1 MNYEAQ
7 KHIQKL
13 LDESVEKGADR
24 GLQITAYLN
33 GKVVVDAFAGVA
45 DVRSG
50 LLVNSETLFPVFS
63 VTKGMVAT
71 VIHQLVDQGKLFY
84 DQPIADI
91 WPEFGVNGKKN
102 ITLKQAMN
110 HTAGLQNVPL
120 EIGVNEAC
128 DWKKICGAIARSAPA
143 NEPGNLVVY
152 HAMTYGWILGEIA
165 SIVIGKPFGQIVQE
179 NINQPIGIKDL
190 YVGIPDEVE
199 DRVAFLEDV
208 LGEFVSQENLSS
220 LTVPLWMWP
229 LHDRLNR
236 GDIRRACIP
245 GSNGIMSAHA
255 VARHYAAL
263 LPVGVEGKRLLSI
276 ERIKIATDTKV
287 GVYDDN
293 KSTANFWTLGYYLL
307 DGPAAKEKK
316 KLSPFGHGG
325 FGGSMGFADPSC
337 GLAVGFTKNLF
348 NNNGLGNN
356 LIIELRKALGVIVSG
371 LTNG

>member
-1 MNYEAQ
+1 MNLEAQ

-50 LLVNSETLFPVFS
+50 RLVNSETLFPVFS

-84 DQPIADI
+84 DQAIADI

-128 DWKKICGAIARSAPA
+128 DWKKICAAIARSAPA
-143 NEPGNLVVY
+143 NEPGGQVVY

-179 NINQPIGIKDL
+179 NINQPLGIKDL

-199 DRVAFLEDV
+199 DRVAFLEDAV
-208 LGEFVSQENLSS
+208 GEFVSQENLSS

-263 LPVGVEGKRLLSI
+263 LPAGVDGKRLLSI
-276 ERIKIATDTKV
+276 ERVKIATDTKI
-287 GVYDDN
+287 GVYDSN
-293 KSTANFWTLGYYLL
+293 KVTGNFWTLGYYLL
-307 DGPAAKEKK
+307 DGPTAKEEKK
-316 KLSPFGHGG
+316 ISPFGHGG

-348 NNNGLGNN
+348 NKNGLGNN
-356 LIIELRKALGVIVSG
+356 LITELRKVLG
-371 LTNG
+371 LLKD